1 MFYFKNI
8 ELGSLLQ
15 YNMNSN
21 SFHRDWHSIRIKLK
35 QKFPQLTFSDLHD
48 RGGDESD
55 FIHMVAHKLKI
66 SSMEVREIISK
77 L

>member
-1 MFYFKNI
+1 MDNRT
-8 ELGSLLQ
+8 
-15 YNMNSN
+15 
-21 SFHRDWHSIRIKLK
+21 FHQDWHSIRIKLK

-48 RGGDESD
+48 RGGGEAD

-66 SSMEVREIISK
+66 SSMEVREIISR